1 MHYKLE
7 SKILY
12 GKSLADK
19 IMANVAQEVKELKK
33 EGVHPSLMTVMVGD
47 DPASRVYLTSQK
59 RQAETVGINCELVE
73 LSTSTSEQRLLRTL
87 DKNHPASFRLSYSC
101 CRPINS
107 KLSGAC
113 TRERCG
119 GGPLQPGAF
128 ICAQSGSLYSA
139 FGG

>member
-47 DPASRVYLTSQK
+47 DRLHGVYLTSQK

-87 DKNHPASFRLSYSC
+87 DNVNHPAINGVIYTCR
-101 CRPINS
+101 CRPI
-107 KLSGAC
+107 L
-113 TRERCG
+113 TPR
-119 GGPLQPGAF
+119 
-128 ICAQSGSLYSA
+128 
-139 FGG
+139 